1 MRKTFAAILAVGAL
15 LAAAAPVW
23 AHHAFA
29 AEFDAAKPVK
39 FKGTVTKMEW
49 INPHAWIHIDVKG
62 DDGKTVSWM
71 VEGGSP
77 NALYRRGVTKDS
89 LAKGTEVIVEGFLAK
104 SGDNRANGANVT
116 LTDGR
121 KLFLGSSNT
130 AAEDDKSAK

>member
-1 MRKTFAAILAVGAL
+1 MRNKLTIVAGFGL
-15 LAAAAPVW
+15 LLVAAPAW

-29 AEFDAAKPVK
+29 AEFDATKPIK
-39 FKGTVTKMEW
+39 LRGTITKVEF
-49 INPHAWIHIDVKG
+49 INPHAWIHIDVKDEG
-62 DDGKTVSWM
+62 GKTVSWM

-89 LAKGTEVIVEGFLAK
+89 LTKGTEVVVEGFLAK
-104 SGDNRANGANVT
+104 SGENKANGANVT
-116 LTDGR
+116 FTDGR

>member
-1 MRKTFAAILAVGAL
+1 MRNKLAIVAGLGL
-15 LAAAAPVW
+15 LLVAAPLW

-29 AEFDAAKPVK
+29 AEFDATKPVK
-39 FKGTVTKMEW
+39 LRGTITKVEF
-49 INPHAWIHIDVKG
+49 INPHAWIHVDVKG
-62 DDGKTVSWM
+62 DDGKMVKWM

-89 LAKGTEVIVEGFLAK
+89 LAIGTEVLVEGFLAK
-104 SGDNRANGANVT
+104 SGENKANGANVT

-130 AAEDDKSAK
+130 SAEDDKSAK

>member
-1 MRKTFAAILAVGAL
+1 MRNRITIVAGLGL
-15 LAAAAPVW
+15 LLLAAPVW
-23 AHHAFA
+23 AHHAFS
-29 AEFDAAKPVK
+29 AEFDSTKPVK
-39 FKGTVTKMEW
+39 LRGTITKVEF

-62 DDGKTVSWM
+62 DDGKMVTWM
-71 VEGGSP
+71 IEGGSP

-89 LAKGTEVIVEGFLAK
+89 LAKGTEVVVEGFLAK

-130 AAEDDKSAK
+130 SAEDDKSAK

>member
-1 MRKTFAAILAVGAL
+1 MRTYFCMAILGAGL
-15 LAAAAPVW
+15 LLSAAPVW

-29 AEFDAAKPVK
+29 AEFDATKPVK
-39 FKGTVTKMEW
+39 LRGTITRVEF

>member
-1 MRKTFAAILAVGAL
+1 MRNKLTIVTGLGL
-15 LAAAAPVW
+15 LLMAAPVW

-29 AEFDAAKPVK
+29 AEFDATKPVK
-39 FKGTVTKMEW
+39 LRGTITRVEF

-89 LAKGTEVIVEGFLAK
+89 LAKGTEVLVEGFLAK

-121 KLFLGSSNT
+121 KLFLGNQGAGPEEKT
-130 AAEDDKSAK
+130 EK